1 MEFVNIADT
10 AVRTELLQ
18 EMLRYLAYIGGDYE
32 SAVTVTGVYNAET
45 EEAVRRYQEE
55 RKLPV
60 TGIVDAATWN
70 AIANEY
76 RREREIRKPVYMR
89 VIPNDA
95 AYATAFGERSDE
107 VLILQIMLN
116 ALRINYDYP
125 AVPLSGIYGA
135 QTRDAVRAFQSING
149 LSDTGIADRETWGRI
164 VWEYNRLYD

>member
-10 AVRTELLQ
+10 AVRVELLQ

-60 TGIVDAATWN
+60 TGIVDAAMWKS
-70 AIANEY
+70 IAGEY

-89 VIPNDA
+89 VIPT
-95 AYATAFGERSDE
+95 YATAFGERSDE

-116 ALRINYDYP
+116 ALRVDYDYP

-135 QTRDAVRAFQSING
+135 QTREAVRAFQSVNG
-149 LSDTGIADRETWGRI
+149 LSDTGIADRETWGR
-164 VWEYNRLYD
+164 VVGEYNRINL